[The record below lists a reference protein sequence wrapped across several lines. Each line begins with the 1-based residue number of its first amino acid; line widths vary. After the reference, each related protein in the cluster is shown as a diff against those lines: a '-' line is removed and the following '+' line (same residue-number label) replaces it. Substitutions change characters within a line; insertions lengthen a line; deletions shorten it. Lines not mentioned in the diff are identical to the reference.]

1 MNKLFLHAYAAT
13 PVSCN
18 LQTYG
23 AFLEE
28 SSLSALL
35 TPAPMKDNPIDDSP
49 LYHGARYDSA
59 TPRRNKREITLVIG
73 FKAQSF
79 SAFITNYNAFCTDI
93 LANQYFSLEV
103 DGVGTY
109 NLLYKSCTQVE
120 EWAKS
125 GIAKFSLKVI
135 EPNPAK

>member
-1 MNKLFLHAYAAT
+1 MNKLFLHAYAAS

-35 TPAPMKDNPIDDSP
+35 TPAPMKDNPNDDSP
-49 LYHGARYDSA
+49 LYHGVRYDSA
-59 TPRRNKREITLVIG
+59 TPRRNKREITLVVG
-73 FKAQSF
+73 FKAKDFETFLS
-79 SAFITNYNAFCTDI
+79 NYESFCTDI
-93 LANQYFSLEV
+93 LANQYFTLICEA
-103 DGVGTY
+103 GTF

-125 GIAKFSLKVI
+125 GVAKFSLKVI

>member
-1 MNKLFLHAYAAT
+1 MNKLFLHAYAAI

-35 TPAPMKDNPIDDSP
+35 TPAPMKDNPNDDSP
-49 LYHGARYDSA
+49 LYHGVRYDSA
-59 TPRRNKREITLVIG
+59 TPRRNKRELTLVIG
-73 FKAQSF
+73 FKAKDFETFLS
-79 SAFITNYNAFCTDI
+79 NYGEFCTDI
-93 LANQYFSLEV
+93 LSNQYFTLTCEA
-103 DGVGTY
+103 GTF

-125 GIAKFSLKVI
+125 GVAKFSLKVI

>member
-1 MNKLFLHAYAAT
+1 MNKLFLHAYAAI

-35 TPAPMKDNPIDDSP
+35 TPAPMKDNPTDDSP

-73 FKAQSF
+73 FKAKDFETFLS
-79 SAFITNYNAFCTDI
+79 NYGAFCTDI
-93 LANQYFSLEV
+93 LSNQYFTLTCEA
-103 DGVGTY
+103 GTF
-109 NLLYKSCTQVE
+109 NLLYKACTQVE
-120 EWAKS
+120 EWSKS
-125 GIAKFSLKVI
+125 GVAKFSLKVI

>member
-1 MNKLFLHAYAAT
+1 MNKLFLHAYAAS

-35 TPAPMKDNPIDDSP
+35 TPAPMKDNPSDDSP

-59 TPRRNKREITLVIG
+59 TPRRSKREITLVIG
-73 FKAQSF
+73 FKAKDFETFLS
-79 SAFITNYNAFCTDI
+79 NYGAFCTDI
-93 LANQYFSLEV
+93 LSNQYFTLTCEA
-103 DGVGTY
+103 GTF

-125 GIAKFSLKVI
+125 GVAKFSLKVI

>member
-1 MNKLFLHAYAAT
+1 MNKLFLHAYAAI

-35 TPAPMKDNPIDDSP
+35 TPAPMKDNPNDDSP
-49 LYHGARYDSA
+49 LYHGVRFDSA
-59 TPRRNKREITLVIG
+59 TPRRNKRELTLVIG
-73 FKAQSF
+73 FKAKDFETFLS
-79 SAFITNYNAFCTDI
+79 NYGAFCTDI
-93 LANQYFSLEV
+93 LANQYFTLTCEA
-103 DGVGTY
+103 GTF

-125 GIAKFSLKVI
+125 GVAKFSLKVI
-135 EPNPAK
+135 EPNPLR

>member
-1 MNKLFLHAYAAT
+1 MNKLFLHAYAAS

-35 TPAPMKDNPIDDSP
+35 TPAPMKDNPNDDSP
-49 LYHGARYDSA
+49 LYHGVRYDSA
-59 TPRRNKREITLVIG
+59 TPRRNKRELTLVIG
-73 FKAQSF
+73 FKAKDFETFLS
-79 SAFITNYNAFCTDI
+79 NYGAFCTDI
-93 LANQYFSLEV
+93 LSNQYFTLTCEA
-103 DGVGTY
+103 GTF

-125 GIAKFSLKVI
+125 GVAKFSLKVI

>member
-1 MNKLFLHAYAAT
+1 MNKLFLHAYAAS

-35 TPAPMKDNPIDDSP
+35 TPAPMKDNPSDDSP
-49 LYHGARYDSA
+49 LYHGVRYDSA
-59 TPRRNKREITLVIG
+59 TPRRNKRELTLVIG
-73 FKAQSF
+73 FKAKDFETFLS
-79 SAFITNYNAFCTDI
+79 NYGAFCTDI
-93 LANQYFSLEV
+93 LSNQYFTLTCEA
-103 DGVGTY
+103 GTF

-125 GIAKFSLKVI
+125 GVAKFSLKVI

>member
-1 MNKLFLHAYAAT
+1 MNKLFLHAYAAS

-35 TPAPMKDNPIDDSP
+35 TPAPMKENPNDDSP
-49 LYHGARYDSA
+49 LYHGVRYDSA

-73 FKAQSF
+73 FKAKDFETFLS
-79 SAFITNYNAFCTDI
+79 NYGAFCTDI
-93 LANQYFSLEV
+93 LSNQYFTLTCEA
-103 DGVGTY
+103 GTF

-125 GIAKFSLKVI
+125 GVAKFSLKVI
-135 EPNPAK
+135 EPNPGK

>member
-1 MNKLFLHAYAAT
+1 MNKLFLHAYAAS

-35 TPAPMKDNPIDDSP
+35 TPAPMKDNPNDDSP
-49 LYHGARYDSA
+49 LYHGVRYDSA

-73 FKAQSF
+73 FKAKDFETFLS
-79 SAFITNYNAFCTDI
+79 NYEAFCTDI
-93 LANQYFSLEV
+93 LSNQYFTLTCEA
-103 DGVGTY
+103 GTF

-125 GIAKFSLKVI
+125 GVAKFSLKVI
-135 EPNPAK
+135 EPNPSK

>member
-1 MNKLFLHAYAAT
+1 MNKLFLHAYAAS

-35 TPAPMKDNPIDDSP
+35 TPAPMKDNPNDDSP

-59 TPRRNKREITLVIG
+59 TPRRNKRELTLVIG
-73 FKAQSF
+73 FKAKDFETFLS
-79 SAFITNYNAFCTDI
+79 NYGAFCTDI
-93 LANQYFSLEV
+93 LSNQYFTLTCEA
-103 DGVGTY
+103 GTF

-125 GIAKFSLKVI
+125 GVAKFSLKVI

>member
-1 MNKLFLHAYAAT
+1 MNKLFLHAYAAI

-35 TPAPMKDNPIDDSP
+35 TPAPMKDNPSDDSP

-73 FKAQSF
+73 FKAKDFETFLS
-79 SAFITNYNAFCTDI
+79 NYGAFCTDI
-93 LANQYFSLEV
+93 LSNQYFTLTCEA
-103 DGVGTY
+103 GTF

-125 GIAKFSLKVI
+125 GVAKFSLKVI